1 MKIAIEYTPI
11 TYYVPVRIVELE
23 KLVNELEKQGW

>member
-1 MKIAIEYTPI
+1 MKIAIDYISI

-23 KLVNELEKQGW
+23 KLINELEKQGW